1 MTVKNKQQVA
11 DHEQARLERL
21 ATQLN
26 ISPQKIKNTVRLLEE
41 GNTVPFVARY
51 RKEATGGLDEE
62 QIRTVWEGYT
72 YLVQL
77 DQRKEEVIRL
87 IEEQGQL
94 TEELAQKIRQAQK
107 LQEVEDY
114 YRPFRPKRRTRA
126 TVAKE
131 KGLEPLAQWLVS
143 CPDGDPQKEAAAYL
157 SAEQELYHVEE
168 VLQGAED
175 IIAEWIADDADGRQ
189 WIREYTFR
197 HGQMITGLKEEKND
211 PKQVYQI
218 YYDFQSP
225 ISRLVSHRILAINR
239 AEREEV
245 IKVKIEV
252 DPEPIIKRLEKT
264 WIKRSDSPAA
274 FHIQNAIR
282 DGYQRM
288 IAPAIERDIRRQLT
302 EEAEEQAIHV
312 FTRNLKALLMEP
324 PVRGKTVLGIDPAYR
339 TGCKLAV
346 VDPTGKVKAV
356 DVIYPVMPHNKIEEA
371 RQTLF
376 ALINQYDVDVIAI
389 GNGTA
394 SRETEQFVAQFIQDQ
409 MPHLAYCIVNEAGA
423 SVYSASP
430 LAREEF
436 PDLDVAERSAIS
448 IARRLQDPLAELV
461 KIDPQSIGVGQYQ
474 HDVSQAKLREN
485 LSFVVETAVNQVG
498 VDVNTAS
505 VSLLS
510 YVAGLNKGVARN
522 IVRHREEHGPFVE
535 RGQLLEVP
543 GLGAKTYQQAAG
555 FLRIF
560 DGADP
565 FDQTPIHPESYQEAE
580 TFLQELGF
588 DKSKLGTNR
597 LTDAL
602 KEVDV
607 DEWAKRLGIGAMTL
621 ADIVEA
627 LQKPRRDPRD
637 QLPPPLFRKNV
648 LRLQDLKPGLKLM
661 GTVRNVVDF
670 GAFVD
675 IGVEEDGLVHISQLS
690 KSYVRHPLD
699 VVSVGDIVTVWVKD
713 VDLKRERIGLTM
725 IEPEQE
731 APQTEDEVVR

>member
-1 MTVKNKQQVA
+1 M
-11 DHEQARLERL
+11 RW
-21 ATQLN
+21 TQ
-26 ISPQKIKNTVRLLEE
+26 
-41 GNTVPFVARY
+41 
-51 RKEATGGLDEE
+51 
-62 QIRTVWEGYT
+62 
-72 YLVQL
+72 
-77 DQRKEEVIRL
+77 
-87 IEEQGQL
+87 
-94 TEELAQKIRQAQK
+94 
-107 LQEVEDY
+107 
-114 YRPFRPKRRTRA
+114 
-126 TVAKE
+126 
-131 KGLEPLAQWLVS
+131 
-143 CPDGDPQKEAAAYL
+143 
-157 SAEQELYHVEE
+157 
-168 VLQGAED
+168 
-175 IIAEWIADDADGRQ
+175 
-189 WIREYTFR
+189 
-197 HGQMITGLKEEKND
+197 
-211 PKQVYQI
+211 
-218 YYDFQSP
+218 
-225 ISRLVSHRILAINR
+225 
-239 AEREEV
+239 
-245 IKVKIEV
+245 
-252 DPEPIIKRLEKT
+252 EPIIKRLEKT

-282 DGYQRM
+282 DGYQRL

-371 RQTLF
+371 RLTLS
-376 ALINQYDVDVIAI
+376 ALIHQHHVDVIAI

-535 RGQLLEVP
+535 RGQLLKVP

-588 DKSKLGTNR
+588 DKSKLGTKR